1 MQQIRQTISVFYS
14 TNCRIFLPSIYSVQI
29 DILQKKKNKT
39 LTLNLFVSHAYALNT
54 SASKSTEALSLMYYE
69 KKKIYLEHS
78 VEFQEFPS
86 PQEDNDHRRILSHKT
101 GLPSSRHGPNLTI
114 A

>member
-1 MQQIRQTISVFYS
+1 MQKKRQTISVFYS

-39 LTLNLFVSHAYALNT
+39 LTLNLFVWHAYALNT
-54 SASKSTEALSLMYYE
+54 SASKSTEAVTLMYYE
-69 KKKIYLEHS
+69 KKIYLEHS

-86 PQEDNDHRRILSHKT
+86 PQEDNNHRRILSHKT
-101 GLPSSRHGPNLTI
+101 CLPSSRHGPNLTI